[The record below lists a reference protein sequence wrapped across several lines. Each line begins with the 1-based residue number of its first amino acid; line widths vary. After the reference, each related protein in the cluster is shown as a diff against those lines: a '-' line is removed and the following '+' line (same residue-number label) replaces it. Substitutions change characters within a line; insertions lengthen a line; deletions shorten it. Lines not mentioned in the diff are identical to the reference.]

1 MISLLSTVDDLILI
15 CRLRAQFDKRIVEA
29 DAASKV
35 LKEELEKM
43 VAKIGNIV
51 DSTYVL
57 ENGRFQNLDTEQ

>member
-1 MISLLSTVDDLILI
+1 V
-15 CRLRAQFDKRIVEA
+15 QFDKRIVEA

-57 ENGRFQNLDTEQ
+57 ENTFSELDYIKQQCLQGG